1 MSLEVVHESNGG
13 NAPLINISFRSEGE
27 EGLSIALILAID
39 RMKRTIVCNS
49 FHLQFVCIVN
59 FKENGVFRPI

>member
-27 EGLSIALILAID
+27 EGLSIAIFAID
-39 RMKRTIVCNS
+39 QMKRTIVCNS